1 MPLPEPTPDIRS
13 LDLLKSV
20 ASAGSIRQAALAHNI
35 SQPAAS
41 MRLRALEHT
50 VGLTLL
56 DRSNGRATLTR
67 AGLALVQWGDEVIE
81 AMQNLMLG
89 VNAART
95 EGKHHLRIVS
105 SMTVAEYLIPTWLNR
120 FQISNPE
127 TTVALTMANSE
138 HVSQVMA
145 EHGADIGFVEGQRA
159 PAGLE
164 SKIVRHDTLVIVVAP
179 SHPWARRRTPVR
191 ARDLAGVSL
200 VLRES
205 GSGTREVLEAALQQH
220 GQSTTP
226 LVELASTTAIKS
238 AVASGIGPGILS
250 TLAVKGDLRDGVLVE
265 VASTGIALDRSIR
278 AVWPHDQPLS
288 SAARLFLRQTHEPQ

>member
-20 ASAGSIRQAALAHNI
+20 ATAGSIRQAALLHNI

-41 MRLRALEHT
+41 MRLRSLEDT
-50 VGLTLL
+50 LGLTLL
-56 DRSNGRATLTR
+56 DRSSGRATLTR
-67 AGLALVQWGDEVIE
+67 AGLAVVQWGDEVID

-89 VNAART
+89 VNAARS
-95 EGKHHLRIVS
+95 EGKRHLRIVS

-127 TTVALTMANSE
+127 TSVALTMANSE
-138 HVSQVMA
+138 QVSHVMA

-164 SKIVRHDTLVIVVAP
+164 SKIVLEDTLVIVVAP
-179 SHPWARRRTPVR
+179 SHPWARRRSPVS
-191 ARDLAGVSL
+191 AKDLGGVSL

-205 GSGTREVLEAALQQH
+205 GSGTREVLETALKIH
-220 GQSTTP
+220 GHTPTP
-226 LVELASTTAIKS
+226 LIELASTTAIKS
-238 AVASGIGPGILS
+238 AVAAGIGPGILS
-250 TLAVKGDLRDGVLVE
+250 TLAVKSDVRDGVLVE
-265 VASTGIALDRSIR
+265 VASVGIALDRSIR
-278 AVWPHDQPLS
+278 AVWPHDQPLA
-288 SAARLFLRQTHEPQ
+288 SAARLFLRQASESQ